1 MTQVPLILPQ
11 SITAIGS
18 FTAFDNA
25 YLNAGLEDYLA
36 IDPNRCSGFGDAAL
50 RSTIFDAP
58 GEDGELIF
66 PSFDGQ
72 LAMTLYADIVVTST
86 GSSNDDGYMA
96 AVASLYAEFKAA
108 IDALKSAPDDL
119 VHSAGSMKVWKNGP
133 VDPSF
138 PNSYWQMGV
147 TFSLI
152 QDVFAS

>member
-11 SITAIGS
+11 SITAIGT

-25 YLNAGLEDYLA
+25 FLNAGLADYLA
-36 IDPNRCSGFGDAAL
+36 IDPSQCTGFGDSAL
-50 RSTIFDAP
+50 RTVTYDAP

-66 PSFDGQ
+66 PPKDGA
-72 LAMTLYADIVVTST
+72 LILTIYADIVVTST
-86 GSSNDDGYMA
+86 GGSNDPGYMT
-96 AVASLYAEFKAA
+96 AVANLYAEFKAA
-108 IDALKSAPDDL
+108 IDALKTAPADL

-152 QDVFAS
+152 QDVFA